1 MYLDEHVHTRDEEL
15 DYKGTIEEAFE
26 VAKKAGV
33 DAILDIVNSKNPI
46 ITKERVEQRL
56 ELAHRCNSDVFY
68 GLYLNV
74 TNDPKQIEECVGI
87 YHDFFPKKGDKV
99 GVVGF
104 KDFTVN
110 SAGGLGLSE
119 LWEQKQV
126 YEVLSKNH
134 YQGVL
139 AIHCGRQ
146 DLMKPGLWDSK
157 NPITHCSARP
167 IEAKVESMRDQI
179 QFALETNFAG
189 KLHFFH
195 VSSPEEANY
204 LSGIMDHIPNDL
216 LSVKVSY
223 EVTPHHLFLF
233 DELMNGPEGLLLKV
247 NPSLR
252 PREDAQ
258 GLLKCVKQRTRG
270 VTIGSDHATHSRK
283 EKLEPPYLSGI
294 PGLDLWPRVA
304 RRLREEGF
312 SEEQI
317 SALTFDNQVKLFGLE
332 DVIQKSDNPG
342 DENLNEYPDLRPQ
355 GLLRWI

>member
-1 MYLDEHVHTRDEEL
+1 MYLEEHGHARDEEL
-15 DYKGTIEEAFE
+15 AYKDTIKN
-26 VAKKAGV
+26 VLRICKKAGV
-33 DAILDIVNSKNPI
+33 DAFFDIVNSNNPI
-46 ITKERVEQRL
+46 ITKERVEERL

-99 GVVGF
+99 GVVGL

-146 DLMKPGLWDSK
+146 DLMKPDLWK
-157 NPITHCSARP
+157 PENPITHCYARP
-167 IEAKVESMRDQI
+167 IEAKVESMKDQI
-179 QFALETNFAG
+179 RFASETGFAG

-204 LSGIMDHIPNDL
+204 LLGIMNNMPDL
-216 LSVKVSY
+216 NVSF

-233 DELMNGPEGLLLKV
+233 DLLMNGPEGLLLKV
-247 NPSLR
+247 NPALR
-252 PREDAQ
+252 PMEKAQ
-258 GLLKCVKQRTRG
+258 ELLGCIKRRIYG
-270 VTIGSDHATHSRK
+270 ITIGSDHATHSRK
-283 EKLEPPYLSGI
+283 EKLESPYLSGI
-294 PGLDLWPRVA
+294 PGLDLWPRVV
-304 RRLREEGF
+304 RRLRDEGF

-317 SALTFDNQVKLFGLE
+317 SALTFDNQIRLFGLE
-332 DVIQKSDNPG
+332 DVIQKSDNSG
-342 DENLNEYPDLRPQ
+342 DEELNEYPHLRPK